1 MKNGSVIFNF
11 VINIVEVPLDEVDE
25 TSMNFG
31 VDTESDIDSDTES
44 TFSNISKL
52 EPYCLS
58 LLSQML
64 ASKIHKNQ
72 KRNLQRILCKELA
85 VKTGADV
92 AIAEQWKSPKVSSV
106 RIPEIILEVPEEY

>member
-11 VINIVEVPLDEVDE
+11 VINIVEVPLDGVDE

-31 VDTESDIDSDTES
+31 VDTESES

-92 AIAEQWKSPKVSSV
+92 AIAEQ
-106 RIPEIILEVPEEY
+106 